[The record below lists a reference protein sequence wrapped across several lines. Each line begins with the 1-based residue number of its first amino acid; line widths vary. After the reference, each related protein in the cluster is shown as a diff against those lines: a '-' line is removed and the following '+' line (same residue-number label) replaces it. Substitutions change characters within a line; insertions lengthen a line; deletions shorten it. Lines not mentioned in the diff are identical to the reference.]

1 MHDIVYILFVLVVL
15 LKLKLKGLFKG
26 FKLTI
31 KLAAT

>member
-15 LKLKLKGLFKG
+15 LKLKGLFKG
-26 FKLTI
+26 FKRTI